1 MSMAVDKTKTWRKV
15 EERLAAEPSTR
26 KRAILANVLA
36 HMKAEAVPDLEG
48 LMTTLAPDPQYHFWG
63 PTGDVGPKG
72 TEAVRSFYTSFAN
85 SGAHRLEYDVER
97 LVVDDHCVVLEGVMR
112 IIYPAPT
119 LAAMGRPVDDP
130 DGWYLYEDRM
140 ITFWPYDADGLL
152 IGEDSYTV
160 GVGFEKMRALSVDE
174 IPDLV

>member
-15 EERLAAEPSTR
+15 EERLAAEPSAR

-97 LVVDDHCVVLEGVMR
+97 LV
-112 IIYPAPT
+112 
-119 LAAMGRPVDDP
+119 GRPLRRRGRRAPAVARDQQAA
-130 DGWYLYEDRM
+130 EDR
-140 ITFWPYDADGLL
+140 
-152 IGEDSYTV
+152 
-160 GVGFEKMRALSVDE
+160 VDR
-174 IPDLV
+174 